1 MSSSFQPASTSVPAA
16 RFSVDGVLWRRVLA
30 LVIDL
35 ILVSLL
41 VFVLYVVLI
50 IGTFGLALLF
60 LPSLYPIVAFF
71 YNGLTVSGVHMATWG
86 QRLLDLEVRLYDSG
100 TRVPFLNA
108 AVHGVL
114 FYFSTLVAP
123 IFLIALVASEKR
135 CLHDMLAGVIV
146 VRRQV

>member
-1 MSSSFQPASTSVPAA
+1 MTYSSQPASTGVPIT
-16 RFSVDGVLWRRVLA
+16 RFNVDGVLWRRVLA
-30 LVIDL
+30 VTIDL
-35 ILVSLL
+35 ILVSVL
-41 VFVLYVVLI
+41 VCILYSVLI

-60 LPSLYPIVAFF
+60 LPPLFPIVAFF

-100 TRVPFLNA
+100 TRAPFLNA

-135 CLHDMLAGVIV
+135 CLHDMLAGVII
-146 VRRQV
+146 VRRQG